1 MCEDKDGL
9 AGSFLR
15 GLLQIAFQ
23 PPDRRTGVGG
33 CAVGRVGDVVV
44 GRTEIA
50 YRNEGIALDEN
61 ILMEWIGQPVVEGFQ
76 PVPVVSLSVIVEVVV
91 VAHHEEELVHG
102 IEDVLLAPEELH
114 ELLVLVGSSVIGEV
128 AHHSHGV
135 ELAVRNLYLIACAP
149 SVADVRVGDDGKGKP
164 CLLTDGDE
172 QWAEVFAA
180 DGKDGCAGITR
191 VVLRHGN
198 RQRAVGK
205 SGLAPVGICAYRG
218 ILVGLDGDG
227 FCRSDERKG
236 DCAID
241 NLVGRE
247 GGSARGC
254 QRTDNVGLCPKL
266 RHGAKDNEQKEK
278 YMSFHL
284 DWHFCCYVTFITL
297 CIMTECCLHGKSI
310 FTVFCGVLTR

>member
-1 MCEDKDGL
+1 MLTVREVQEFVL
-9 AGSFLR
+9 AHV
-15 GLLQIAFQ
+15 QA
-23 PPDRRTGVGG
+23 
-33 CAVGRVGDVVV
+33 GRL
-44 GRTEIA
+44 
-50 YRNEGIALDEN
+50 GILD
-61 ILMEWIGQPVVEGFQ
+61 
-76 PVPVVSLSVIVEVVV
+76 
-91 VAHHEEELVHG
+91 EEELVHG

-135 ELAVRNLYLIACAP
+135 ELAVAGKVLQSLRNLDLIACTP

-172 QWAEVFAA
+172 QWTEVFAA

-191 VVLRHGN
+191 VVLRHGK

-205 SGLAPVGICAYRG
+205 GGLAPVGICAYRG

-227 FCRSDERKG
+227 FCRGDERKG
-236 DCAID
+236 DCAFD

-266 RHGAKDNEQKEK
+266 RHGAKDNEQREK

-284 DWHFCCYVTFITL
+284 DWHFVVTLRLSRYV
-297 CIMTECCLHGKSI
+297 SWRNVV
-310 FTVFCGVLTR
+310 FTAKVFSPSSVVS